1 MESQST
7 TPTPDEAL
15 QRLMEGNNRFVHGQ
29 ITMPHPAAVIK
40 SRLDVA
46 HGQHPF
52 AIVLACAD
60 LRVAPEL
67 IFDQGLGD
75 IFVVRTAGAC
85 ADEIA
90 IGSIE
95 YAVEHLGCSL
105 VLVLG
110 HQRCGAITAAVEG
123 GDAPGCIEHLVDT
136 IRPAVEETKDE
147 PGDKVENALRA
158 HTTDIARE
166 LATLNPILRPAVE
179 AGELKILAGRY
190 DLGSGLV
197 GLFEPA

>member
-1 MESQST
+1 MESETT

-15 QRLMEGNNRFVHGQ
+15 HRLMEGNSRFVYGRM
-29 ITMPHPAAVIK
+29 T
-40 SRLDVA
+40 RLTQLEVVKARLAVA

-52 AIVLACAD
+52 AVVLTCSNS
-60 LRVAPEL
+60 RVAPEI
-67 IFDQGLGD
+67 IFDQGIGD

-110 HQRCGAITAAVEG
+110 HQRCGAVTAAVEG
-123 GDAPGCIEHLVDT
+123 GDAPGQIAAVADA
-136 IRPAVEETKDE
+136 IRPAVDETKDQ
-147 PGDKVENALRA
+147 PGDAVENALRA
-158 HTTDIARE
+158 HTADTARE
-166 LATLNPILRPAVE
+166 LATAAPILRPAVE
-179 AGELKILAGRY
+179 AGELKIVAGRY
-190 DLGSGLV
+190 ELGSGIV